1 MEAELGWS
9 RSATTGAFSLAL
21 VTQGAIAVS
30 VGRWLDRH
38 NSRWL
43 LTAGSAAAALG
54 VLAWSAID
62 SIVAFYVLWAFLGV
76 AMATVLYE
84 AAFTV
89 VAKWFDRSRV
99 RALTFVTLAAGFAST
114 IFLPVHDHLIATYGW
129 RRALAILAVALAV
142 ICVPLHAIVLRAP
155 PGTSGPAHR
164 ARRGLAVR
172 AVLALPAFPAVL
184 AAFVTS
190 SFVASA
196 LAVHQVALLA
206 ESGHTT
212 AFAAGATGALGA
224 MQVPGR
230 LLFAPVRRWFGNT
243 VATGVVFAAF
253 ALGVG
258 ILAVGTGTATVIVFV
273 TVYGM
278 ARGMTTLLRAS
289 LIGDLYGTADYGA
302 ITGVIAA
309 AGTAA
314 TALGPLAVAA
324 VHDRTGSYDLARWA
338 LVVIALVAFG
348 ASTRI
353 GVNRA
358 TAPPATAHRGR

>member
-9 RSATTGAFSLAL
+9 RSAATGAFSLAL
-21 VTQGAIAVS
+21 VTQGAVAVA

-38 NSRWL
+38 NPRWL

-54 VLAWSAID
+54 ALAWSAVE
-62 SIVAFYVLWAFLGV
+62 SLVAFYVLWAVLGV
-76 AMATVLYE
+76 VMATVLYE

-114 IFLPVHDHLIATYGW
+114 IFLPLHDHLIATYGW
-129 RRALAILAVALAV
+129 RRALVILAIALAV
-142 ICVPLHAIVLRAP
+142 ICVPLHAVVLRAP
-155 PGTSGPAHR
+155 PGISGPAHR

-172 AVLALPAFPAVL
+172 EVLALPAFPAVTV
-184 AAFVTS
+184 AFVAS

-206 ESGHTT
+206 ESGHST
-212 AFAAGATGALGA
+212 AFAAGATGVLGA

-230 LLFAPVRRWFGNT
+230 LLFAPVRRRFGT
-243 VATGVVFAAF
+243 SVATGVVFASF
-253 ALGVG
+253 VVGVG
-258 ILAVGTGTATVIVFV
+258 ILAVGTGTATVITFV

-289 LIGDLYGTADYGA
+289 LIGDLYGVTDYGA
-302 ITGVIAA
+302 ITGVLAA

-314 TALGPLAVAA
+314 TALGPLVVAA
-324 VHDRTGSYDLARWA
+324 VHDRTGGYDVARWA
-338 LVVIALVAFG
+338 LVAIAALAFG

-353 GVNRA
+353 GVSAGATPRA
-358 TAPPATAHRGR
+358 KAHPGR